1 MSDGLRLAALSAALL
16 LAACATISTFDPN
29 PANVVDNAPC
39 PTTDGTP
46 CK

>member
-1 MSDGLRLAALSAALL
+1 MSNALRLAALSAALL
-16 LAACATISTFDPN
+16 LAACETTSTFDRN

-39 PTTDGTP
+39 STTDGTP